1 MSIEFIR
8 KVFGDSTREVSGNA
22 SVLCPYCAEKKSE
35 FYTKKK
41 LAIRVSDHLCHC
53 WVCDWRSRNLLPLLR
68 KFYPGFVKDYFN
80 GGFAERQEAS
90 FTRTEESHR
99 GKEIV
104 SLPEGFQLCESLR
117 EQPNRNQ
124 GKKAAHYV
132 SGRNG
137 IESVNDFWYWK
148 FGYVPYDPENPD
160 SKTYY
165 NRVIIPSFDA
175 NGEVNYF
182 TGRSLQEGSKKPYLN
197 PNILRED
204 IVFNEINVRWDE
216 ELILVEGPFDLV
228 ALGTEKNATCCLGS
242 TLGPEFLLFQKIV
255 ENQTPVV
262 IAFDFDA
269 CKKALV
275 VAKSLSEYGIP
286 VRFMTHLLCDTKD
299 VGSLDFKRID
309 ELLDIAP
316 NFSSN
321 LERRIRLERLV
332 NT

>member
-8 KVFGDSTREVSGNA
+8 KVFGDNTREVSGNA
-22 SVLCPYCAEKKSE
+22 SVICPYCAEKKSE

-53 WVCDWRSRNLLPLLR
+53 WVCDWKSRNMLPLLR
-68 KFYPGFVKDYFN
+68 KFYPGYVKEYLAS
-80 GGFAERQEAS
+80 GFAGKQDVLVRDHKVEQQDICLQLPDGFRLCVVMPTKEDRQN
-90 FTRTEESHR
+90 FKT
-99 GKEIV
+99 IWY
-104 SLPEGFQLCESLR
+104 L
-117 EQPNRNQ
+117 N
-124 GKKAAHYV
+124 
-132 SGRNG
+132 GRNG
-137 IESVNDFWYWK
+137 VGSDQDLWYWK
-148 FGYVPYDPENPD
+148 FGYVPYDVENED

-165 NRVIIPSFDA
+165 NRVIIPSFDTE
-175 NGEVNYF
+175 GKVNYF
-182 TGRSLQEGSKKPYLN
+182 TGRHLQSDHKKPYLN
-197 PNILRED
+197 PNILREN
-204 IVFNEINVRWDE
+204 IVFNELNVRWDE

-228 ALGTEKNATCCLGS
+228 ALGTEKNATCVLGS
-242 TLGPEFLLFQKIV
+242 TLDTNFLLFERIV
-255 ENQTPVV
+255 QNQTPVV

-299 VGSLDFKRID
+299 VGSLDFQKID
-309 ELLDIAP
+309 EVLEAAP